1 MYRYRYKGDDQAY
14 VGVMAQEVQEIAP
27 EAVAVAPDGYWHV
40 DYAKLG
46 LRLMT
51 WDDWLASRKGRSQ

>member
-1 MYRYRYKGDDQAY
+1 
-14 VGVMAQEVQEIAP
+14 MAQEVQEIAP